1 MISAYF
7 GALRHTETE
16 GLLIEN
22 FVGTK
27 DGIIVTHSRAKVTLF
42 VFLFSWSMK
51 ETRFLIPRQ
60 EGSGPNYCK
69 IVESYLEIVKLE
81 IGKQS
86 GRVWYTGRHTAPVP
100 IPMGKN
106 TVSKVSVSC
115 LKFSNI

>member
-1 MISAYF
+1 
-7 GALRHTETE
+7 
-16 GLLIEN
+16 
-22 FVGTK
+22 
-27 DGIIVTHSRAKVTLF
+27 
-42 VFLFSWSMK
+42 MK

-69 IVESYLEIVKLE
+69 IVESYLEIVKLD

-86 GRVWYTGRHTAPVP
+86 GRVWYTGRHTALVP

-115 LKFSNI
+115 LKLFNI